1 VSDAIQAL
9 LERTIAAARAAK
21 PGHIPLI
28 GVSGAQGAGKTYQCR
43 RYVSSHPR
51 VAHFSLDDVYLTHAE
66 RAALAQHVHPL
77 FATRGPPGTHDLALA
92 DRTIAA
98 LRDAAPSTQTPLPC
112 FSKAADDRTPEHT
125 WPIFNG
131 RPDAILFDGWC
142 VGALPDALG
151 EAPLN
156 ALEAEADA
164 DGRWRAHIRA
174 ELVSTYAAFFAGFEA
189 IVYFKPPSWEI
200 VKRWRVKQEAGNL
213 GRVLAATDLAHL
225 ERFLMHYERITRS
238 MMAGG
243 HTANTIVSLNGARQ
257 LS

>member
-9 LERTIAAARAAK
+9 LEQAIAAARAAK
-21 PGHIPLI
+21 PERIPLI

-66 RAALAQHVHPL
+66 RTALAQRVHPL

-92 DRTIAA
+92 DRTITA
-98 LRDAAPSTQTPLPC
+98 LRAAAPSTQTPLPR
-112 FSKAADDRTPEHT
+112 FDKAADDRAPERA

-156 ALEAEADA
+156 ALEAQEDA

-174 ELVSTYAAFFAGFEA
+174 ELASTYALFFARFDA
-189 IVYFKPPSWEI
+189 VVYLKPPSWEI
-200 VKRWRVKQEAGNL
+200 VTRWRAEQEEENL
-213 GRVLAATDLAHL
+213 SRALASADYARLDH
-225 ERFLMHYERITRS
+225 FLMHYERITRS

-243 HTANTIVSLNGARQ
+243 HTARATVSLNGARQ
-257 LS
+257 VS